1 MHTRGQKQK
10 AKKIKKKKKKKNES
24 HTLVYIE
31 TMRGTH

>member
-10 AKKIKKKKKKKNES
+10 AKKIKKKKKKNES